1 VSAVAGSAIAV
12 RKLWLFAS
20 YGCSQ
25 GGELRVMPMTSSV
38 DQPSSAV
45 RSIEL
50 SIEGMT
56 CAACAARVERK
67 LNKLDG
73 VRASVNYAREKAS
86 VAASAEVGI
95 AELIAQVERAGY
107 RAAPIEPD
115 QPAQNELTDAPV
127 RYLLRRLVVAL
138 LFGVPLGDLS
148 MMVVFLPSSR
158 FTGWQWVLLAM
169 TLPVVT
175 WCAWPFHR
183 KAVVAARH
191 GSTSMDTLVSLG
203 ITAASC
209 WSVYTMFFNGFVDN
223 GAGQHLDSGW
233 GLIFRPAG
241 SIYLDVAVG
250 VTIFLLGGRLFEAR
264 AKRQTGGA
272 LSGLA
277 KIGAREVSVRR
288 DDGQEY
294 RIPVAQLRPG
304 DHFVVRPGETIATDG
319 EVVAGH
325 SGVDSSAMTGE
336 SAPIEVSEGD
346 PVIGGTIARS
356 GRLVVRATT
365 VGKDTQLAQLVRLV
379 EQAQHD
385 KARVQRLADHICGVF
400 VPVVL
405 ALAVLTFLG
414 WLVLSGS
421 AEHAFSS
428 ALAVLIIAC
437 PCALG
442 LATPTALMV
451 ASGRGAE
458 LGIFIKGHQALE
470 SAKAIDTVVWDKTA
484 TITTGRM
491 AVVDVALVEGT
502 PAAGIGL
509 DTVLRHASAVEGA
522 SEHVVAAAISGLAR
536 AGLGRIPPVADFT
549 SLSGLGARGLVEG
562 QEVLVGS
569 ARLLVARGI
578 PVPTALEEQRV
589 RWEQQG
595 CTTVVVAAGG
605 VVEGAFAL
613 TDTVRPSAAAAVTE
627 LLRLGLRTVLLTGDN
642 AATAAAV
649 AEQVGIDEVIAEVL
663 PQDKAAVIEA
673 LQAQGR
679 SVAMVGDGVNDAP
692 ALARAN
698 LGLAVVSG
706 TDVALGAADLILMRN
721 DLNVVPSAIKL
732 ARSTLRT
739 IHSNLAWAFCY
750 NIAALP
756 LAAFGLLNP
765 LIAGGAMT
773 LSSLFV
779 VSNSL
784 RLRRFAQGK
793 DPRAHR

>member
-1 VSAVAGSAIAV
+1 
-12 RKLWLFAS
+12 
-20 YGCSQ
+20 
-25 GGELRVMPMTSSV
+25 MPLSSSLDHSPPV
-38 DQPSSAV
+38 E

-50 SIEGMT
+50 SIGGMT

-73 VRASVNYAREKAS
+73 VRASVNYATEKAS
-86 VAASAEVGI
+86 VQATSGVAL

-107 RAAPIEPD
+107 RAAPIEPEA
-115 QPAQNELTDAPV
+115 PAPEEASDARV

-138 LFGVPLGDLS
+138 LLGVPLGDLS
-148 MMVVFLPSSR
+148 MTVVLLPSSR
-158 FTGWQWVLLAM
+158 FIGWQWVLLAL

-183 KAVVAARH
+183 NAAVNARH

-203 ITAASC
+203 ITAATC
-209 WSVYTMFFNGFVDN
+209 WSVYTMFFHA
-223 GAGQHLDSGW
+223 GAGSRIDSGW

-241 SIYLDVAVG
+241 SIYLDVSVG
-250 VTIFLLGGRLFEAR
+250 VTIFLLAGRLFEAR
-264 AKRQTGGA
+264 AKRRAGGA

-277 KIGAREVSVRR
+277 RIAARDVSVRR

-294 RIPVAQLRPG
+294 RIPITQLRAG
-304 DHFVVRPGETIATDG
+304 DHFVVRPGEIIATDG
-319 EVVAGH
+319 EVVEGH
-325 SGVDSSAMTGE
+325 SGVDNSAMTGE
-336 SAPIEVSEGD
+336 SAPVEVSKGS

-356 GRLVVRATT
+356 GRVVVCATK
-365 VGKDTQLAQLVRLV
+365 VGKETQLAQLMRLV
-379 EQAQHD
+379 EQAQND
-385 KARVQRLADHICGVF
+385 KAGVQRLADRICGVF

-405 ALAVLTFLG
+405 GLAVLTFLG
-414 WLVLSGS
+414 WLVIAGS
-421 AEHAFSS
+421 VEPAFSS

-470 SAKAIDTVVWDKTA
+470 SAKAIDTVVLDKTG

-491 AVVDVALVEGT
+491 AVVDVALCEGT
-502 PAAGIGL
+502 EL
-509 DTVLRHASAVEGA
+509 DTVLRHAGAVEDA
-522 SEHVVAAAISGLAR
+522 SEHAVAAALTALAR
-536 AGLGRIPPVADFT
+536 AGLGEVPAVTDFT
-549 SLSGLGARGLVEG
+549 SLSGLGARGVVG
-562 QEVLVGS
+562 GREVLVGS
-569 ARLLVARGI
+569 ARLLIAQGI
-578 PVPTALEEQRV
+578 PVPATLEEQRV
-589 RWEQQG
+589 QWERRG
-595 CTTVVVAAGG
+595 CTTVVVAADG
-605 VVEGAFAL
+605 VTEGAFAL
-613 TDTVRPSAAAAVTE
+613 TDTVRPSAAAAVAE
-627 LLRLGLRTVLLTGDN
+627 LHRLGLRTVLLTGDN
-642 AATAAAV
+642 EATARTVGA
-649 AEQVGIDEVIAEVL
+649 QVGIEDVIAEVL
-663 PQDKAAVIEA
+663 PHDKATVIET
-673 LQAQGR
+673 LQGQGR

-692 ALARAN
+692 ALARAD

-721 DLNVVPSAIKL
+721 ELTVAPQAIRL

-739 IHSNLAWAFCY
+739 IHSNLAWAFSY

-779 VSNSL
+779 VTNSL
-784 RLRRFAQGK
+784 RLRRFGRITKRQTM
-793 DPRAHR
+793 H

>member
-1 VSAVAGSAIAV
+1 MS
-12 RKLWLFAS
+12 L
-20 YGCSQ
+20 
-25 GGELRVMPMTSSV
+25 TSSV
-38 DQPSSAV
+38 DQP

-50 SIEGMT
+50 SIGGMT
-56 CAACAARVERK
+56 CAACAARVQRS

-73 VRASVNYAREKAS
+73 VHASVNYATEKAS
-86 VAASAEVGI
+86 VATDAAVGV

-115 QPAQNELTDAPV
+115 QPATEETANAPV
-127 RYLLRRLVVAL
+127 RYLVRRLVVAL
-138 LFGVPLGDLS
+138 LLGVPLGDLS
-148 MMVVFLPSSR
+148 MTVVFLPSWR

-183 KAVVAARH
+183 KAFLAARH

-203 ITAASC
+203 ITAATC
-209 WSVYTMFFNGFVDN
+209 WSVYTMFAHT
-223 GAGQHLDSGW
+223 GAGQRFDSGW

-241 SIYLDVAVG
+241 SLYLDVAVG

-264 AKRQTGGA
+264 AKRRAGGA

-277 KIGAREVSVRR
+277 KIGARDVSVRR
-288 DDGQEY
+288 EDGSEH
-294 RIPVAQLRPG
+294 RIPVAHLRVG

-319 EVVAGH
+319 EVVSGH
-325 SGVDSSAMTGE
+325 SGVDNSAMTGE
-336 SAPIEVSEGD
+336 SAPLEVAEGSA
-346 PVIGGTIARS
+346 VLGGTIARG

-365 VGKDTQLAQLVRLV
+365 VGHDTQLAQLVALV
-379 EQAQHD
+379 ERAQND
-385 KARVQRLADHICGVF
+385 KAALQRLADRICGVF
-400 VPVVL
+400 VPAVL
-405 ALAVLTFLG
+405 TLAVLTFLG
-414 WLVLSGS
+414 WLVLDGPV
-421 AEHAFSS
+421 EHAVSS

-442 LATPTALMV
+442 LATPTALLV

-470 SAKAIDTVVWDKTA
+470 SAKAIDTVVWDKTG

-491 AVVDVALVEGT
+491 AVIDVTLTEGT
-502 PAAGIGL
+502 EL
-509 DTVLRHASAVEGA
+509 DTLLRHAGAVEDA
-522 SEHVVAAAISGLAR
+522 SEHAVATAISALAR
-536 AGLGRIPPVADFT
+536 AGLGKIPPVTDFT
-549 SLSGLGARGLVEG
+549 SLSGLGARGVVDG

-569 ARLLVARGI
+569 ARLLAARGI
-578 PVPTALEEQRV
+578 PVPAELEAQRI
-589 RWEQQG
+589 RWEQRG
-595 CTTVVVAAGG
+595 ATTVLVVAGG

-613 TDTVRPSAAAAVTE
+613 TDTVRPSAAAAVSE
-627 LLRLGLRTVLLTGDN
+627 LLRLGLRMVLLTGDN
-642 AATAAAV
+642 EATARAV
-649 AEQVGIDEVIAEVL
+649 AAQVGIEEVIAEVL
-663 PQDKAAVIEA
+663 PADKAAVIES

-692 ALARAN
+692 ALARAD
-698 LGLAVVSG
+698 LGLALVTG
-706 TDVALGAADLILMRN
+706 TDVALGAADLILMRS
-721 DLNVVPSAIKL
+721 DLTVVPSAIAL
-732 ARSTLRT
+732 ARRTLRT
-739 IHSNLAWAFCY
+739 IHSNLGWAFSY

-756 LAAFGLLNP
+756 LAALGLLNP

-784 RLRRFAQGK
+784 RLRRFARHK
-793 DPRAHR
+793 TP

>member
-1 VSAVAGSAIAV
+1 
-12 RKLWLFAS
+12 
-20 YGCSQ
+20 
-25 GGELRVMPMTSSV
+25 MPLPSSV
-38 DQPSSAV
+38 DQPRAAV

-50 SIEGMT
+50 SIGGMT

-73 VRASVNYAREKAS
+73 VHASVNYATEKAS
-86 VAASAEVGI
+86 VAAPAEVVI
-95 AELIAQVERAGY
+95 AELITQVEHAGY
-107 RAAPIEPD
+107 RASVIEPEST
-115 QPAQNELTDAPV
+115 PKKRSNAPV

-138 LFGVPLGDLS
+138 LLGVPLGDLS
-148 MMVVFLPSSR
+148 MTMVLLPSSR
-158 FTGWQWVLLAM
+158 FPGWQWMLLAM

-183 KAVVAARH
+183 NAVINARH
-191 GSTSMDTLVSLG
+191 RSTSMDTLVSLG
-203 ITAASC
+203 ITAATC
-209 WSVYTMFFNGFVDN
+209 WSVYTMFFLDA
-223 GAGQHLDSGW
+223 AGRDLDGGW

-241 SIYLDVAVG
+241 SIYLDVSVG
-250 VTIFLLGGRLFEAR
+250 GTIFLLGGRLFEAR
-264 AKRQTGGA
+264 AKRRAGGA
-272 LSGLA
+272 LNGLA
-277 KIGAREVSVRR
+277 KIAAREVSVLRE
-288 DDGQEY
+288 DGQEY
-294 RIPVAQLRPG
+294 RIPVAQLRID
-304 DHFVVRPGETIATDG
+304 DHFVVRSGETIATDG
-319 EVVAGH
+319 EVVLGH

-336 SAPIEVSEGD
+336 SAPLEVSEGS

-356 GRLVVRATT
+356 GRLVVRATR

-385 KARVQRLADHICGVF
+385 KAGIQRLADRICGVF

-405 ALAVLTFLG
+405 GLAVLTFFG
-414 WLVLSGS
+414 WLITGKSVEP
-421 AEHAFSS
+421 AVSS

-470 SAKAIDTVVWDKTA
+470 SAKAIDTVVLDKTG

-491 AVVDVALVEGT
+491 AVVDAALCAGT
-502 PAAGIGL
+502 EL
-509 DTVLRHASAVEGA
+509 DTVLRHAGAVENA
-522 SEHVVAAAISGLAR
+522 SEHVVAAAISALAR
-536 AGLGRIPPVADFT
+536 AGLGGIPPVADFT
-549 SLSGLGARGLVEG
+549 SLSGLGARGLVDN

-569 ARLLVARGI
+569 ARLLTAHCI
-578 PVPTALEEQRV
+578 PVPAALEEQRV
-589 RWEQQG
+589 QWERQG
-595 CTTVVVAAGG
+595 CTTVLVAADG
-605 VVEGAFAL
+605 VAEGAFAL
-613 TDTVRPSAAAAVTE
+613 TDTVRPSAAAAIAE
-627 LLRLGLRTVLLTGDN
+627 LHRLGLRTVLLSGDN
-642 AATAAAV
+642 NATARAV
-649 AEQVGIDEVIAEVL
+649 GTQVGIDEVIAEVL
-663 PQDKAAVIEA
+663 PHDKAAVIKD

-692 ALARAN
+692 ALARAD

-721 DLNVVPSAIKL
+721 DLTVVPSAIKL
-732 ARSTLRT
+732 ARRSLHT
-739 IHSNLAWAFCY
+739 IHGNLAWAFGY

-779 VSNSL
+779 VTNSL
-784 RLRRFAQGK
+784 RLRRFGRVSDAAA
-793 DPRAHR
+793 PAHNDGDFTDQRSVPPSFTR

>member
-1 VSAVAGSAIAV
+1 
-12 RKLWLFAS
+12 
-20 YGCSQ
+20 
-25 GGELRVMPMTSSV
+25 MPLSSSL
-38 DQPSSAV
+38 DHSPSE

-50 SIEGMT
+50 SIGGMT

-73 VRASVNYAREKAS
+73 VRASVNYATEKAS
-86 VAASAEVGI
+86 VQASSGVVL

-107 RAAPIEPD
+107 RAAAIEAEVPAPQDPPD
-115 QPAQNELTDAPV
+115 ARV

-138 LFGVPLGDLS
+138 LLGVPLGDLS
-148 MMVVFLPSSR
+148 MTVVLLPSSR
-158 FTGWQWVLLAM
+158 FTGWQWVLLAL

-183 KAVVAARH
+183 NAAVNARH

-203 ITAASC
+203 ITAATC
-209 WSVYTMFFNGFVDN
+209 WSVYTMFFHDGV
-223 GAGQHLDSGW
+223 GSRIDSGW

-241 SIYLDVAVG
+241 SIYLDVSVG
-250 VTIFLLGGRLFEAR
+250 VTIFLLAGRLFEAR
-264 AKRQTGGA
+264 AKRRAGGA

-277 KIGAREVSVRR
+277 RIAARDVSVLG
-288 DDGQEY
+288 DGGQEY
-294 RIPVAQLRPG
+294 RIPVTQLGVG

-319 EVVAGH
+319 EVVEGH

-336 SAPIEVSEGD
+336 SAPVEVSEGS

-356 GRLVVRATT
+356 GRLVVRATK

-379 EQAQHD
+379 EQAQND
-385 KARVQRLADHICGVF
+385 KAGVQRLADRICGVF

-405 ALAVLTFLG
+405 GLAVLTLLG
-414 WLVLSGS
+414 WLLIGGS
-421 AEHAFSS
+421 VEPAFSS

-470 SAKAIDTVVWDKTA
+470 SAKAIDTVVLDKTG

-491 AVVDVALVEGT
+491 AVVDVTLCEG
-502 PAAGIGL
+502 IEL
-509 DTVLRHASAVEGA
+509 DTVLRHAGAVEDA
-522 SEHVVAAAISGLAR
+522 SEHAVAAAITALAR
-536 AGLGRIPPVADFT
+536 AGLGGVPAITDFT
-549 SLSGLGARGLVEG
+549 SLSGLGARGVVEG
-562 QEVLVGS
+562 REVLVGS
-569 ARLLVARGI
+569 ARLLIGRGI
-578 PVPTALEEQRV
+578 PVPAGLDEQRIQ
-589 RWEQQG
+589 WERRG
-595 CTTVVVAAGG
+595 CTTVVVAADG
-605 VVEGAFAL
+605 VTEGAFAL
-613 TDTVRPSAAAAVTE
+613 TDTVRPSAADAVAE
-627 LLRLGLRTVLLTGDN
+627 LHRLGLRTVLLTGDN
-642 AATAAAV
+642 KATARAV
-649 AEQVGIDEVIAEVL
+649 GDQVGITDVIAEVL
-663 PQDKAAVIEA
+663 PHDKAAVIET
-673 LQAQGR
+673 LQGQGR

-692 ALARAN
+692 ALARAD

-721 DLNVVPSAIKL
+721 ELTVAPQAIKL

-739 IHSNLAWAFCY
+739 IHSNLAWAFSY

-779 VSNSL
+779 VTNSL
-784 RLRRFAQGK
+784 RLRRFG
-793 DPRAHR
+793 RVTNR

>member
-1 VSAVAGSAIAV
+1 
-12 RKLWLFAS
+12 
-20 YGCSQ
+20 
-25 GGELRVMPMTSSV
+25 MPLTSSL

-50 SIEGMT
+50 SIGGMT
-56 CAACAARVERK
+56 CAACAARVERR

-73 VRASVNYAREKAS
+73 VHASVNYATEKAS

-107 RAAPIEPD
+107 HAAPIEPD
-115 QPAQNELTDAPV
+115 QPAQDGLTDAPV

-138 LFGVPLGDLS
+138 LLGVPLGDLS
-148 MMVVFLPSSR
+148 MTVVFLPSSR

-183 KAVVAARH
+183 KAVIAARH

-209 WSVYTMFFNGFVDN
+209 WSVYTMFFTNGFGAN
-223 GAGQHLDSGW
+223 GAGQRADSGW
-233 GLIFRPAG
+233 GLIFQPAG

-264 AKRQTGGA
+264 AKRRAGGA

-277 KIGAREVSVRR
+277 TIGARDVAVLR
-288 DDGQEY
+288 DGQEH
-294 RIPVAQLRPG
+294 RIPVAQLRLG

-319 EVVAGH
+319 EVVLGH

-336 SAPIEVSEGD
+336 SAPIEVSEGN

-365 VGKDTQLAQLVRLV
+365 VGQDTQLAQLVRLV

-385 KARVQRLADHICGVF
+385 KASVQRLADRICGVF

-414 WLVLSGS
+414 WLAIGGS
-421 AEHAFSS
+421 IEHAFSS

-470 SAKAIDTVVWDKTA
+470 SAKAIDTVVWDKTG

-491 AVVDVALVEGT
+491 PVVDVALVEETPVEGT
-502 PAAGIGL
+502 PVEGTQL
-509 DTVLRHASAVEGA
+509 DTLLRHAGAVEDA
-522 SEHVVAAAISGLAR
+522 SEHAVAAAISALAR
-536 AGLGRIPPVADFT
+536 AGLGEIPPVADFT
-549 SLSGLGARGLVEG
+549 SLSGLGARGLVDG

-569 ARLLVARGI
+569 ARLLAARNI

-589 RWEQQG
+589 RWEQRG

-642 AATAAAV
+642 AATARAV
-649 AEQVGIDEVIAEVL
+649 ATQVGIEEVIAEVL
-663 PQDKAAVIEA
+663 PHDKAAVIEA

-698 LGLAVVSG
+698 LGLAVIGG
-706 TDVALGAADLILMRN
+706 TDVALGAADLILMRH
-721 DLNVVPSAIKL
+721 DLTVVPSAIKL

-739 IHSNLAWAFCY
+739 IHSNLAWAFSY
-750 NIAALP
+750 NVAALP
-756 LAAFGLLNP
+756 LAALGLLNP

-784 RLRRFAQGK
+784 RLRRFGRVTERQTT
-793 DPRAHR
+793 R

>member
-1 VSAVAGSAIAV
+1 
-12 RKLWLFAS
+12 
-20 YGCSQ
+20 
-25 GGELRVMPMTSSV
+25 MPLTSSI

-50 SIEGMT
+50 SIGGMT

-73 VRASVNYAREKAS
+73 VHASVNYATEKAS
-86 VAASAEVGI
+86 VAASAEIGI
-95 AELIAQVERAGY
+95 AELVAQVERAGY
-107 RAAPIEPD
+107 RAAPIEPE
-115 QPAQNELTDAPV
+115 QPAQGELTDAPV

-138 LFGVPLGDLS
+138 LLGVPLGDLS
-148 MMVVFLPSSR
+148 MTVVFLPSSR

-209 WSVYTMFFNGFVDN
+209 WSVYTMFFNGFVNN
-223 GAGQHLDSGW
+223 GAGQRVDSGW

-264 AKRQTGGA
+264 AKRRAGGA

-277 KIGAREVSVRR
+277 KIGTRDVSVRR

-294 RIPVAQLRPG
+294 RIPVAQLHLG

-319 EVVAGH
+319 EVVLGH
-325 SGVDSSAMTGE
+325 SGVDTSAMTGE
-336 SAPIEVSEGD
+336 SAPIEVSEGN

-356 GRLVVRATT
+356 GRLVVRATK

-379 EQAQHD
+379 EQAQND
-385 KARVQRLADHICGVF
+385 KASVQRLADRICGVF

-414 WLVLSGS
+414 WLVIGGS
-421 AEHAFSS
+421 VEHAFSS

-470 SAKAIDTVVWDKTA
+470 SAKAIDTVVWDKTG
-484 TITTGRM
+484 TITTGQM
-491 AVVDVALVEGT
+491 TVVDVALVDGELVAVDGT
-502 PAAGIGL
+502 LGAGAEL
-509 DTVLRHASAVEGA
+509 DTLLRHAGAVEDA
-522 SEHVVAAAISGLAR
+522 SEHAVATAISALAR
-536 AGLGRIPPVADFT
+536 AGLGGIPPVADFT
-549 SLSGLGARGLVEG
+549 SLSGLGARGMVNG

-569 ARLLVARGI
+569 ARLLAARGI
-578 PVPTALEEQRV
+578 PMPTALEERRA

-605 VVEGAFAL
+605 VAEGAFAL
-613 TDTVRPSAAAAVTE
+613 TDMVRPSAAAAVTE

-642 AATAAAV
+642 EATARAV
-649 AEQVGIDEVIAEVL
+649 AAQVGIDEVIAEVL
-663 PQDKAAVIEA
+663 PHDKAAVIEA

-739 IHSNLAWAFCY
+739 IHSNLAWAFSY

-756 LAAFGLLNP
+756 LAALGLLNP

-779 VSNSL
+779 VTNSL
-784 RLRRFAQGK
+784 RLRKFARGKTRRFTA
-793 DPRAHR
+793 D

>member
-1 VSAVAGSAIAV
+1 
-12 RKLWLFAS
+12 
-20 YGCSQ
+20 
-25 GGELRVMPMTSSV
+25 MPLSSSLDHSPPV
-38 DQPSSAV
+38 E

-50 SIEGMT
+50 SIGGMT

-73 VRASVNYAREKAS
+73 VRASVNYATEKAS
-86 VAASAEVGI
+86 VQATSGVAL

-107 RAAPIEPD
+107 RAAPIEPEA
-115 QPAQNELTDAPV
+115 PAPEEASDARV

-138 LFGVPLGDLS
+138 LLGVPLGDLS
-148 MMVVFLPSSR
+148 MTVVLLPSSR
-158 FTGWQWVLLAM
+158 FIGWQWVLLAL

-183 KAVVAARH
+183 NAAVNARH

-203 ITAASC
+203 ITAATC
-209 WSVYTMFFNGFVDN
+209 WSVYTMFFHA
-223 GAGQHLDSGW
+223 GAGSRIDSGW

-241 SIYLDVAVG
+241 SIYLDVSVG
-250 VTIFLLGGRLFEAR
+250 VTIFLLAGRLFEAR
-264 AKRQTGGA
+264 AKRRAGGA

-277 KIGAREVSVRR
+277 RIAARDVSVRR

-294 RIPVAQLRPG
+294 RIPITQLRAG
-304 DHFVVRPGETIATDG
+304 DHFVVRPGEIIATDG
-319 EVVAGH
+319 EVVEGH
-325 SGVDSSAMTGE
+325 SGVDNSAMTGE
-336 SAPIEVSEGD
+336 SAPVEVSKGS

-356 GRLVVRATT
+356 GRVVVCATK
-365 VGKDTQLAQLVRLV
+365 VGKETQLAQLMRLV
-379 EQAQHD
+379 EQAQND
-385 KARVQRLADHICGVF
+385 KAGVQRLADRICGVF

-405 ALAVLTFLG
+405 GLAVLTFLG
-414 WLVLSGS
+414 WLVIAGS
-421 AEHAFSS
+421 VEPAFSS

-470 SAKAIDTVVWDKTA
+470 SAKAIDTVVLDKTG

-491 AVVDVALVEGT
+491 AVVDVALCEGT
-502 PAAGIGL
+502 EL
-509 DTVLRHASAVEGA
+509 DTVLRHAGAVENA
-522 SEHVVAAAISGLAR
+522 SEHAVAAALTALAR
-536 AGLGRIPPVADFT
+536 AGLGEVPAVTDFT
-549 SLSGLGARGLVEG
+549 SLSGLGARGVVG
-562 QEVLVGS
+562 GREVLVGS
-569 ARLLVARGI
+569 ARLLIAQGI
-578 PVPTALEEQRV
+578 PVPATLEEQRV
-589 RWEQQG
+589 QWERRG
-595 CTTVVVAAGG
+595 CTTVVVAADG
-605 VVEGAFAL
+605 VTEGAFAL
-613 TDTVRPSAAAAVTE
+613 TDTVRPSAAAAVAE
-627 LLRLGLRTVLLTGDN
+627 LHRLGLRTVLLTGDN
-642 AATAAAV
+642 EATARTVGA
-649 AEQVGIDEVIAEVL
+649 QVGIEDVIAEVL
-663 PQDKAAVIEA
+663 PHDKATVIET
-673 LQAQGR
+673 LQGQGR

-692 ALARAN
+692 ALARAD

-721 DLNVVPSAIKL
+721 ELTVAPQAIKL

-739 IHSNLAWAFCY
+739 IHSNLAWAFSY

-779 VSNSL
+779 VTNSL
-784 RLRRFAQGK
+784 RLRRFGRITKRQTM
-793 DPRAHR
+793 H

>member
-1 VSAVAGSAIAV
+1 MA
-12 RKLWLFAS
+12 
-20 YGCSQ
+20 
-25 GGELRVMPMTSSV
+25 
-38 DQPSSAV
+38 SSAV
-45 RSIEL
+45 RSVEL
-50 SIEGMT
+50 SIGGMT

-73 VRASVNYAREKAS
+73 VHASVNYATEKAS
-86 VAASAEVGI
+86 VAACAEVEI

-115 QPAQNELTDAPV
+115 QPERDDLADAPV
-127 RYLLRRLVVAL
+127 QDLLRRLVVAL
-138 LFGVPLGDLS
+138 LLGVPLGDLS
-148 MMVVFLPSSR
+148 MTMVFLPSLR

-169 TLPVVT
+169 TVPVVT

-203 ITAASC
+203 ITASSC
-209 WSVYTMFFNGFVDN
+209 WSVYTMFFNVLQQDVNN
-223 GAGQHLDSGW
+223 GAGQQADGGW

-264 AKRQTGGA
+264 AKRRAGGA

-277 KIGAREVSVRR
+277 RIGAREVSVRCE
-288 DDGQEY
+288 DGQEC
-294 RIPVAQLRPG
+294 RIPVAQLRLG

-319 EVVAGH
+319 EVVLGH

-346 PVIGGTIARS
+346 RVIGGTISRS

-365 VGKDTQLAQLVRLV
+365 VGQDTQWAQLVRLV
-379 EQAQHD
+379 EQAQND
-385 KARVQRLADHICGVF
+385 KASVQRLADRICGVF
-400 VPVVL
+400 VPIVL

-414 WLVLSGS
+414 WLALAGS
-421 AEHAFSS
+421 VENAFSS

-442 LATPTALMV
+442 LATPTALLV

-470 SAKAIDTVVWDKTA
+470 SAKAIDTVVWDKTG

-491 AVVDVALVEGT
+491 SVVDVALVDRAE
-502 PAAGIGL
+502 L
-509 DTVLRHASAVEGA
+509 DTLLRHAGAVEDA
-522 SEHVVAAAISGLAR
+522 SEHVIAVAISALAR
-536 AGLGRIPPVADFT
+536 AGLGGIPSVAEFT
-549 SLSGLGARGLVEG
+549 SLSGLGARGVVDG

-569 ARLLVARGI
+569 VRLLAARGI
-578 PVPTALEEQRV
+578 PVPAALEEQRV
-589 RWEQQG
+589 RWEQRG
-595 CTTVVVAAGG
+595 CTTVVVAVSG

-627 LLRLGLRTVLLTGDN
+627 LLQLGLRTVLLTGDN
-642 AATAAAV
+642 TATAAAV
-649 AEQVGIDEVIAEVL
+649 AAQVGIDEVIADVL
-663 PQDKAAVIEA
+663 PHDKAAVIEA

-721 DLNVVPSAIKL
+721 DLTVVPSAIKL

-739 IHSNLAWAFCY
+739 IHSNLAWAFSY

-756 LAAFGLLNP
+756 LAALGLLNP
-765 LIAGGAMT
+765 LIAGATMT

-784 RLRRFAQGK
+784 RLRRFERTRLPGF
-793 DPRAHR
+793 DGR

>member
-1 VSAVAGSAIAV
+1 
-12 RKLWLFAS
+12 
-20 YGCSQ
+20 
-25 GGELRVMPMTSSV
+25 MPLSSSL
-38 DQPSSAV
+38 DHSPSE

-50 SIEGMT
+50 SIGGMT

-73 VRASVNYAREKAS
+73 VRASVNYATEKAS
-86 VAASAEVGI
+86 VQASSGVVL

-107 RAAPIEPD
+107 RAAAIEAEVPAPQDPPD
-115 QPAQNELTDAPV
+115 ARV

-138 LFGVPLGDLS
+138 LLGVPLGDLS
-148 MMVVFLPSSR
+148 MTVVLLPSSR
-158 FTGWQWVLLAM
+158 FTGWQWVLLAL

-183 KAVVAARH
+183 NAAVNARH

-203 ITAASC
+203 ITAATC
-209 WSVYTMFFNGFVDN
+209 WSVYTMFFHDGV
-223 GAGQHLDSGW
+223 GSRIDSGW

-241 SIYLDVAVG
+241 SIYLDVSVG
-250 VTIFLLGGRLFEAR
+250 VTIFLLAGRLFEAR
-264 AKRQTGGA
+264 AKRRAGGA

-277 KIGAREVSVRR
+277 RIAARDVSVLG
-288 DDGQEY
+288 DGGQEY
-294 RIPVAQLRPG
+294 RIPVTQLGVG

-319 EVVAGH
+319 EVVEGH

-336 SAPIEVSEGD
+336 SAPVEVSEGS

-356 GRLVVRATT
+356 GRLVVRATK

-379 EQAQHD
+379 EQAQND
-385 KARVQRLADHICGVF
+385 KAGVQRLADRICGVF

-405 ALAVLTFLG
+405 GLAVLTLLG
-414 WLVLSGS
+414 WLLIGGS
-421 AEHAFSS
+421 VEPAFSS

-470 SAKAIDTVVWDKTA
+470 SAKAIDTVVLDKTG

-491 AVVDVALVEGT
+491 AVVDVALCEG
-502 PAAGIGL
+502 IEL
-509 DTVLRHASAVEGA
+509 DTVLRHAGAVEDA
-522 SEHVVAAAISGLAR
+522 SEHAVAAAITALAR
-536 AGLGRIPPVADFT
+536 AGLGEVPAITDFT
-549 SLSGLGARGLVEG
+549 SLSGLGARGVVEG
-562 QEVLVGS
+562 REVLVGS
-569 ARLLVARGI
+569 ARLLIGRGI
-578 PVPTALEEQRV
+578 PVPAGLDEQRIQ
-589 RWEQQG
+589 WERRG
-595 CTTVVVAAGG
+595 CTTVVVAADG
-605 VVEGAFAL
+605 VTEGAFAL
-613 TDTVRPSAAAAVTE
+613 TDTVRPSAADAVAE
-627 LLRLGLRTVLLTGDN
+627 LHRLGLRTVLLTGDN
-642 AATAAAV
+642 KATARAV
-649 AEQVGIDEVIAEVL
+649 GDQVGITDVIAEVL
-663 PQDKAAVIEA
+663 PHDKAAVIET
-673 LQAQGR
+673 LQGQGR

-692 ALARAN
+692 ALARAD

-721 DLNVVPSAIKL
+721 ELTVAPQAIKL

-739 IHSNLAWAFCY
+739 IHSNLAWAFSY

-779 VSNSL
+779 VTNSL
-784 RLRRFAQGK
+784 RLRRFG
-793 DPRAHR
+793 RVTNR

>member
-1 VSAVAGSAIAV
+1 MP
-12 RKLWLFAS
+12 LTAS
-20 YGCSQ
+20 I
-25 GGELRVMPMTSSV
+25 
-38 DQPSSAV
+38 DQPSPAV

-50 SIEGMT
+50 SIGGMT

-73 VRASVNYAREKAS
+73 VHASVNYATEKAS
-86 VAASAEVGI
+86 VTVSAEVEI
-95 AELIAQVERAGY
+95 AELVAQVKRAGY
-107 RAAPIEPD
+107 RVAPIEPD
-115 QPAQNELTDAPV
+115 QPVQDEMTDAPV
-127 RYLLRRLVVAL
+127 RYLLHRLVVAL
-138 LFGVPLGDLS
+138 LLGVPLGDLS
-148 MMVVFLPSSR
+148 MTVVLLPSSR
-158 FTGWQWVLLAM
+158 FPGWQWVLLAM

-183 KAVVAARH
+183 KAVIAARH

-209 WSVYTMFFNGFVDN
+209 WSIYTMFVHHGFVYNGFVDN
-223 GAGQHLDSGW
+223 DVGQRVDSGW

-264 AKRQTGGA
+264 AKRRAGGA

-277 KIGAREVSVRR
+277 KIGARDVAVRR

-294 RIPVAQLRPG
+294 RIPVAQLGLG

-319 EVVAGH
+319 EVVLGH

-336 SAPIEVSEGD
+336 SAPVEVSVGD

-356 GRLVVRATT
+356 GRLIVRATK
-365 VGKDTQLAQLVRLV
+365 VGKDTQLAQLMRLV

-385 KARVQRLADHICGVF
+385 KASVQRLADRICGVF

-414 WLVLSGS
+414 WLLTRGS
-421 AEHAFSS
+421 VEPAFSS

-451 ASGRGAE
+451 AAGRGAE
-458 LGIFIKGHQALE
+458 LGIFLKGHQALE
-470 SAKAIDTVVWDKTA
+470 SAKAIDTVVLDKTG

-502 PAAGIGL
+502 PAAGTEL
-509 DTVLRHASAVEGA
+509 DTLLRHAGAVEDA
-522 SEHVVAAAISGLAR
+522 SEHAVATAISALAR
-536 AGLGRIPPVADFT
+536 AGLGEIPPVADFT
-549 SLSGLGARGLVEG
+549 SLSGLGARGVVDG

-569 ARLLVARGI
+569 ARLLATRGI
-578 PVPTALEEQRV
+578 PMPAALNEQRV
-589 RWEQQG
+589 HWEQQG

-605 VVEGAFAL
+605 VAEGAFAL
-613 TDTVRPSAAAAVTE
+613 TDTVRPTAAAAVAE
-627 LLRLGLRTVLLTGDN
+627 LLQLGLRTVLLTGDN
-642 AATAAAV
+642 ETTARAV
-649 AEQVGIDEVIAEVL
+649 AAQVGIDEVIAEVL

-679 SVAMVGDGVNDAP
+679 SAAMVGDGVNDAP

-721 DLNVVPSAIKL
+721 DLTVVPSAIKL

-739 IHSNLAWAFCY
+739 IHGNLLWAFSY

-784 RLRRFAQGK
+784 RLRRFGRCTGRQTAC
-793 DPRAHR
+793 

>member
-1 VSAVAGSAIAV
+1 M
-12 RKLWLFAS
+12 
-20 YGCSQ
+20 Q
-25 GGELRVMPMTSSV
+25 
-38 DQPSSAV
+38 
-45 RSIEL
+45 SIEL
-50 SIEGMT
+50 SIGGMT

-73 VRASVNYAREKAS
+73 VHASVNYATEKAS
-86 VAASAEVGI
+86 VAASAAITVT
-95 AELIAQVERAGY
+95 ELITQVERAGY
-107 RAAPIEPD
+107 RAAPSEPD
-115 QPAQNELTDAPV
+115 QDPTDAPV
-127 RYLLRRLVVAL
+127 RLLMRRLVVAL

-148 MMVVFLPSSR
+148 MTMVLLPSSR

-183 KAVVAARH
+183 KAARAARH
-191 GSTSMDTLVSLG
+191 GATSMDTLVSLG
-203 ITAASC
+203 ITAATA
-209 WSVYTMFFNGFVDN
+209 WSVYTMFVKNSQFSN
-223 GAGQHLDSGW
+223 GW
-233 GLIFRPAG
+233 GLVFRPAG

-264 AKRQTGGA
+264 ARRQAAGA
-272 LSGLA
+272 LTGLA
-277 KIGAREVSVRR
+277 KIGAREVSVRC
-288 DDGQEY
+288 DDGQES
-294 RIPVAQLRPG
+294 RIPVTQLRVG

-319 EVVAGH
+319 EVVDGH
-325 SGVDSSAMTGE
+325 SGVDRSAMTGE
-336 SAPIEVSEGD
+336 SAPVEVSAGD

-365 VGKDTQLAQLVRLV
+365 VGSQTQLAQLVRLV
-379 EQAQHD
+379 EQAQND
-385 KARVQRLADHICGVF
+385 KAGVQRLADRICGVF
-400 VPVVL
+400 VPAVL
-405 ALAVLTFLG
+405 GFAVLTFLG

-421 AEHAFSS
+421 VEHAFSS
-428 ALAVLIIAC
+428 ALAMLIIAC

-470 SAKAIDTVVWDKTA
+470 SAKAIDTVVLDKTG

-491 AVVDVALVEGT
+491 TVVDVTLD
-502 PAAGIGL
+502 AGIEL
-509 DTVLRHASAVEGA
+509 DTLLRHAGAVEDA
-522 SEHVVAAAISGLAR
+522 SEHVVATAISALAR
-536 AGLGRIPPVADFT
+536 AGLGGIPPVADFT
-549 SLSGLGARGLVEG
+549 SLSGLGARGVVDG

-569 ARLLVARGI
+569 ARLLTQRGI
-578 PVPTALEEQRV
+578 PVPAALEHQRTE
-589 RWEQQG
+589 WERQG
-595 CTTVVVAAGG
+595 CTTVLAAAGG

-613 TDTVRPSAAAAVTE
+613 TDTVRPTAPAAVAE
-627 LLRLGLRTVLLTGDN
+627 LRRLGLRTVLLTGDN

-649 AEQVGIDEVIAEVL
+649 AAQVGIDEVIAEVL
-663 PQDKAAVIEA
+663 PHDKAAVITA
-673 LQAQGR
+673 MQAQGC

-692 ALARAN
+692 ALARAD

-721 DLNVVPSAIKL
+721 DLTVVPSAIKL
-732 ARSTLRT
+732 ARATLRT
-739 IHSNLAWAFCY
+739 IHGNLTWAFSY

-756 LAAFGLLNP
+756 LAALGLLNP
-765 LIAGGAMT
+765 LIAGAAMT

-784 RLRRFAQGK
+784 RLRRFGRVEARSFTRRGTS
-793 DPRAHR
+793 

>member
-1 VSAVAGSAIAV
+1 
-12 RKLWLFAS
+12 
-20 YGCSQ
+20 
-25 GGELRVMPMTSSV
+25 MPLTSSI
-38 DQPSSAV
+38 DQPLSAV
-45 RSIEL
+45 RSLEL
-50 SIEGMT
+50 SIGGMT

-73 VRASVNYAREKAS
+73 VHASVNYATEKAS

-95 AELIAQVERAGY
+95 AELVAQVERAGY
-107 RAAPIEPD
+107 RAAPIEPE
-115 QPAQNELTDAPV
+115 QPTQGELTDAPV

-138 LFGVPLGDLS
+138 LLGVPLGDLS

-223 GAGQHLDSGW
+223 GAGQRVDSGW

-264 AKRQTGGA
+264 AKRRAGGA

-277 KIGAREVSVRR
+277 KIGARDVSVRR

-294 RIPVAQLRPG
+294 RIPVAQLHLG

-319 EVVAGH
+319 EVVLGH

-336 SAPIEVSEGD
+336 SAPIEVSEGN
-346 PVIGGTIARS
+346 PVIGGTIVRS
-356 GRLVVRATT
+356 GRLVVRATK

-379 EQAQHD
+379 EQAQND
-385 KARVQRLADHICGVF
+385 KASVQRLADRICGVF

-414 WLVLSGS
+414 WLVLGGS
-421 AEHAFSS
+421 VEHAFSS

-470 SAKAIDTVVWDKTA
+470 SAKAIDTVVWDKTG

-491 AVVDVALVEGT
+491 AVVDVALVDGELVDGELVDGAPVDGT
-502 PAAGIGL
+502 LGAGTEL
-509 DTVLRHASAVEGA
+509 DTLLRHAGAVEDA
-522 SEHVVAAAISGLAR
+522 SEHAVATAISALAR
-536 AGLGRIPPVADFT
+536 AGLGGIPPVADFT
-549 SLSGLGARGLVEG
+549 SLSGLGARGMVNG

-569 ARLLVARGI
+569 VRLLAARGI
-578 PVPTALEEQRV
+578 PVPTALEERRA

-613 TDTVRPSAAAAVTE
+613 ADTVRPSAAAAVTE

-642 AATAAAV
+642 EATARAV
-649 AEQVGIDEVIAEVL
+649 AAQVSIDEVIAEVL
-663 PQDKAAVIEA
+663 PHDKAAVIEA

-739 IHSNLAWAFCY
+739 IHSNLAWAFSY

-756 LAAFGLLNP
+756 LAALGLLNP

-779 VSNSL
+779 VTNSL
-784 RLRRFAQGK
+784 RLRKFARNK
-793 DPRAHR
+793 TRRLTAD

>member
-1 VSAVAGSAIAV
+1 MSAVAGSAVA
-12 RKLWLFAS
+12 
-20 YGCSQ
+20 G
-25 GGELRVMPMTSSV
+25 
-38 DQPSSAV
+38 SAV

-50 SIEGMT
+50 SIGGMT

-73 VRASVNYAREKAS
+73 VHASVNYAREKAS
-86 VAASAEVGI
+86 VAVSAEVGI

-107 RAAPIEPD
+107 RAAPIDPD
-115 QPAQNELTDAPV
+115 QPAQDELTDAPV

-138 LFGVPLGDLS
+138 LLGVPLGDLS

-175 WCAWPFHR
+175 WCAGPFHR

-209 WSVYTMFFNGFVDN
+209 WSVYTMFMEVDN
-223 GAGQHLDSGW
+223 GAGQRLDGGW
-233 GLIFRPAG
+233 GLIFQPAG

-264 AKRQTGGA
+264 AKRRAGGA

-319 EVVAGH
+319 EVVLGH

-379 EQAQHD
+379 ELAQHD
-385 KARVQRLADHICGVF
+385 KASVQRFADRICGVF

-405 ALAVLTFLG
+405 ALAVLTFLS
-414 WLVLSGS
+414 WLVLRGS

-470 SAKAIDTVVWDKTA
+470 SAKAIDTVVWDKTG

-491 AVVDVALVEGT
+491 AVVDVALAEGT
-502 PAAGIGL
+502 PAAGSGL
-509 DTVLRHASAVEGA
+509 DTVLRHAGAVEGA

-536 AGLGRIPPVADFT
+536 AGLARIPPVADFT
-549 SLSGLGARGLVEG
+549 SLSGLGARGVVDG

-569 ARLLVARGI
+569 ARLLAARGI
-578 PVPTALEEQRV
+578 PVPSALEEQRA

-627 LLRLGLRTVLLTGDN
+627 LLGLGLRTVLLTGDN
-642 AATAAAV
+642 KATAAAV
-649 AEQVGIDEVIAEVL
+649 AAQVGIEEVIAEVL
-663 PQDKAAVIEA
+663 PHDKAAVIEA

-692 ALARAN
+692 SLARAN
-698 LGLAVVSG
+698 LGLAIVSG
-706 TDVALGAADLILMRN
+706 TDVALSAADLILMCN
-721 DLNVVPSAIKL
+721 DLTVVPSAIKL

-739 IHSNLAWAFCY
+739 IHSNLAWAFSY

-779 VSNSL
+779 VTNSL
-784 RLRRFAQGK
+784 RLRRFARDKTRGPTADADQQLHPAVTVGG
-793 DPRAHR
+793 AAVSSEGVITA

>member
-1 VSAVAGSAIAV
+1 
-12 RKLWLFAS
+12 
-20 YGCSQ
+20 
-25 GGELRVMPMTSSV
+25 MPLSSSL
-38 DQPSSAV
+38 DHSPSE

-50 SIEGMT
+50 SIGGMT

-73 VRASVNYAREKAS
+73 VRASVNYATEKAS
-86 VAASAEVGI
+86 VQASSGVVL

-107 RAAPIEPD
+107 RAAAIEAEVPAPQDPPD
-115 QPAQNELTDAPV
+115 ARV

-138 LFGVPLGDLS
+138 LLGVPLGDLS
-148 MMVVFLPSSR
+148 MTVVLLPSSR
-158 FTGWQWVLLAM
+158 FTGWQWVLLAL

-183 KAVVAARH
+183 NAAVNARH

-203 ITAASC
+203 ITAATC
-209 WSVYTMFFNGFVDN
+209 WSVYTMFFHDGV
-223 GAGQHLDSGW
+223 GSRIDSGW

-241 SIYLDVAVG
+241 SIYLDVSVG
-250 VTIFLLGGRLFEAR
+250 VTIFLLAGRLFEAR
-264 AKRQTGGA
+264 AKRRAGGA

-277 KIGAREVSVRR
+277 RIAARDVSVLG
-288 DDGQEY
+288 DGGQEY
-294 RIPVAQLRPG
+294 RIPVTQLGVG

-319 EVVAGH
+319 EVVEGH

-336 SAPIEVSEGD
+336 SAPVEVSEGS

-356 GRLVVRATT
+356 GRLVVRATK

-379 EQAQHD
+379 EQAQND
-385 KARVQRLADHICGVF
+385 KAGVQRLADRICGVF

-405 ALAVLTFLG
+405 GLAVLTLLG
-414 WLVLSGS
+414 WLLIGGS
-421 AEHAFSS
+421 VEPAFSS

-470 SAKAIDTVVWDKTA
+470 SAKAIDTVVLDKTG

-491 AVVDVALVEGT
+491 AVVDVALCEG
-502 PAAGIGL
+502 IEL
-509 DTVLRHASAVEGA
+509 DTVLRHAGAVEDA
-522 SEHVVAAAISGLAR
+522 SEHAVAAAITALAR
-536 AGLGRIPPVADFT
+536 AGLGGVPAITDFT
-549 SLSGLGARGLVEG
+549 SLSGLGARGVVEG
-562 QEVLVGS
+562 REVLVGS
-569 ARLLVARGI
+569 ARLLIGRGI
-578 PVPTALEEQRV
+578 PVPAGLDEQRIQ
-589 RWEQQG
+589 WERRG
-595 CTTVVVAAGG
+595 CTTVVVAADG
-605 VVEGAFAL
+605 VTEGAFAL
-613 TDTVRPSAAAAVTE
+613 TDTVRPSAADAVAE
-627 LLRLGLRTVLLTGDN
+627 LHRLGLRTVLLTGDN
-642 AATAAAV
+642 KATARAV
-649 AEQVGIDEVIAEVL
+649 GDQVGITDVIAEVL
-663 PQDKAAVIEA
+663 PHDKAAVIET
-673 LQAQGR
+673 LQGQGR

-692 ALARAN
+692 ALARAD

-721 DLNVVPSAIKL
+721 ELTVAPQAIKL

-739 IHSNLAWAFCY
+739 IHSNLAWAFSY

-779 VSNSL
+779 VTNSL
-784 RLRRFAQGK
+784 RLRRFG
-793 DPRAHR
+793 RVTNR

>member
-1 VSAVAGSAIAV
+1 
-12 RKLWLFAS
+12 
-20 YGCSQ
+20 
-25 GGELRVMPMTSSV
+25 MPLSSSLDHSPPV
-38 DQPSSAV
+38 E

-50 SIEGMT
+50 SIGGMT

-73 VRASVNYAREKAS
+73 VRASVNYATEKAS
-86 VAASAEVGI
+86 VQATSGVAL
-95 AELIAQVERAGY
+95 AELIAHVERAGY
-107 RAAPIEPD
+107 RAAPIEPEA
-115 QPAQNELTDAPV
+115 PAPEEASDARV

-138 LFGVPLGDLS
+138 LLGVPLGDLS
-148 MMVVFLPSSR
+148 MTVVLLPSSR
-158 FTGWQWVLLAM
+158 FIGWQWVLLAL

-183 KAVVAARH
+183 NAAVNARH

-203 ITAASC
+203 ITAATC
-209 WSVYTMFFNGFVDN
+209 WSVYTMFFHD
-223 GAGQHLDSGW
+223 GAGSRIDSGW

-241 SIYLDVAVG
+241 SIYLDVSVG
-250 VTIFLLGGRLFEAR
+250 VTIFLLAGRLFEAR
-264 AKRQTGGA
+264 AKRRAGGA

-277 KIGAREVSVRR
+277 SIAAREVSVRR
-288 DDGQEY
+288 DDGQEC
-294 RIPVAQLRPG
+294 RIPITQLRAG

-319 EVVAGH
+319 EVVEGH

-336 SAPIEVSEGD
+336 SAPVEVSKGS

-356 GRLVVRATT
+356 GRLVVCATK
-365 VGKDTQLAQLVRLV
+365 VGKETQLAQLMRLV
-379 EQAQHD
+379 EQAQND
-385 KARVQRLADHICGVF
+385 KAGVQRLADRICGVF

-405 ALAVLTFLG
+405 GLAVLTFLG
-414 WLVLSGS
+414 WLVIAGS
-421 AEHAFSS
+421 VEPAFSS

-470 SAKAIDTVVWDKTA
+470 SAKAIDTVVLDKTG

-491 AVVDVALVEGT
+491 AVVDVALCEGT
-502 PAAGIGL
+502 EL
-509 DTVLRHASAVEGA
+509 NTVLRHAGAVEDA
-522 SEHVVAAAISGLAR
+522 SEHAVAAALTALAR
-536 AGLGRIPPVADFT
+536 AGLGGVPAVTDFT
-549 SLSGLGARGLVEG
+549 SLSGLGARGVVEG
-562 QEVLVGS
+562 REVLVGS
-569 ARLLVARGI
+569 ARLLIAQGI
-578 PVPTALEEQRV
+578 PVPTTLEEQRAQ
-589 RWEQQG
+589 WERRG
-595 CTTVVVAAGG
+595 CTTVVVAADG
-605 VVEGAFAL
+605 VTEGAFAL
-613 TDTVRPSAAAAVTE
+613 TDTVRPSAAAAVAE
-627 LLRLGLRTVLLTGDN
+627 LHRLGLRTVLLTGDN
-642 AATAAAV
+642 EATARTVGA
-649 AEQVGIDEVIAEVL
+649 QVGIEDVIAEVL
-663 PQDKAAVIEA
+663 PHDKAAVIET
-673 LQAQGR
+673 LQGQGR

-692 ALARAN
+692 ALARAD

-721 DLNVVPSAIKL
+721 ELTVAPQAIKL

-739 IHSNLAWAFCY
+739 IHSNLAWAFSY

-779 VSNSL
+779 VTNSL
-784 RLRRFAQGK
+784 RLRRFGRSTKRQTT
-793 DPRAHR
+793 H

>member
-1 VSAVAGSAIAV
+1 
-12 RKLWLFAS
+12 
-20 YGCSQ
+20 
-25 GGELRVMPMTSSV
+25 MPLISSTH
-38 DQPSSAV
+38 QRSSPV
-45 RSIEL
+45 RSVEL
-50 SIEGMT
+50 SIGGMT
-56 CAACAARVERK
+56 CAACAARVERR

-73 VRASVNYAREKAS
+73 VHASVNYATEKAS
-86 VAASAEVGI
+86 VATSAEIGI

-107 RAAPIEPD
+107 RAAPLEPET
-115 QPAQNELTDAPV
+115 PAQEELTDAPV
-127 RYLLRRLVVAL
+127 RYLVRRLVVAL
-138 LFGVPLGDLS
+138 LLGVPLGDLS
-148 MMVVFLPSSR
+148 MTVVLLPSAR

-183 KAVVAARH
+183 KAIVAARH
-191 GSTSMDTLVSLG
+191 GATSMDTLVSLG

-209 WSVYTMFFNGFVDN
+209 WSVYTMFVNTS
-223 GAGQHLDSGW
+223 AGHRLDSGW

-264 AKRQTGGA
+264 AKRRAGGA
-272 LSGLA
+272 LSALA

-288 DDGQEY
+288 EDGQED
-294 RIPVAQLRPG
+294 RIPIAQLRLG

-319 EVVAGH
+319 EVVLGH
-325 SGVDSSAMTGE
+325 SGVDSSTMTGE
-336 SAPIEVSEGD
+336 SAPVEVSEGHS
-346 PVIGGTIARS
+346 VIGGTIACS
-356 GRLVVRATT
+356 GRLVVRATR
-365 VGKDTQLAQLVRLV
+365 VGNDTQLAQLVRLV

-385 KARVQRLADHICGVF
+385 KASVQRLADRICGVF

-405 ALAVLTFLG
+405 ALAATTFLG
-414 WLVLSGS
+414 WLVTGGS
-421 AEHAFSS
+421 VEHAFSS

-470 SAKAIDTVVWDKTA
+470 SAKTIDTVVWDKTG
-484 TITTGRM
+484 TITTGQM
-491 AVVDVALVEGT
+491 TVVDVAL
-502 PAAGIGL
+502 AARTEL
-509 DTVLRHASAVEGA
+509 DTLLRHAGAVEDA
-522 SEHVVAAAISGLAR
+522 SEHSVAVAISALAR
-536 AGLGRIPPVADFT
+536 AGLGEIPPVADFT
-549 SLSGLGARGLVEG
+549 SLSGLGARGVVDG
-562 QEVLVGS
+562 QNVLVGS
-569 ARLLVARGI
+569 ARLLATHGI
-578 PVPTALEEQRV
+578 PVPGALEEQRL

-595 CTTVVVAAGG
+595 CTTVVVAADG
-605 VVEGAFAL
+605 VVAGAFAL
-613 TDTVRPSAAAAVTE
+613 SDTVRPSAAPAVTE

-642 AATAAAV
+642 KATAAAV
-649 AEQVGIDEVIAEVL
+649 AAQVGIDEVIAEVL
-663 PQDKAAVIEA
+663 PRDKAAVIEA

-706 TDVALGAADLILMRN
+706 TDVALGAADVILMRN

-739 IHSNLAWAFCY
+739 IRGNLAWAFGY

-756 LAAFGLLNP
+756 LAALGLLNP

-784 RLRRFAQGK
+784 RLRRFARDKVPGLAAGPTPIK
-793 DPRAHR
+793 P

>member
-1 VSAVAGSAIAV
+1 
-12 RKLWLFAS
+12 
-20 YGCSQ
+20 
-25 GGELRVMPMTSSV
+25 MPLASSV
-38 DQPSSAV
+38 DQPPSAM

-50 SIEGMT
+50 SIGGMT

-73 VRASVNYAREKAS
+73 VHASVNYATEKAS

-107 RAAPIEPD
+107 RAAPIEPE
-115 QPAQNELTDAPV
+115 QPTQDGLTDAPV

-138 LFGVPLGDLS
+138 LLGVPLGDLS
-148 MMVVFLPSSR
+148 MTVVFLPSSR

-183 KAVVAARH
+183 KAVAAARH

-209 WSVYTMFFNGFVDN
+209 WSVYTMFVNN
-223 GAGQHLDSGW
+223 STGQRGDSGW

-264 AKRQTGGA
+264 AKRRAGGA

-277 KIGAREVSVRR
+277 KIGARNVSVRR

-294 RIPVAQLRPG
+294 RIPVAQLRLG

-319 EVVAGH
+319 EVVLGH
-325 SGVDSSAMTGE
+325 SGVDSSALTGE
-336 SAPIEVSEGD
+336 SAPIEVSEGN

-356 GRLVVRATT
+356 GRLVVRATA

-379 EQAQHD
+379 EQAQND
-385 KARVQRLADHICGVF
+385 KASVQRLADRICGVF

-414 WLVLSGS
+414 WLVIGGS
-421 AEHAFSS
+421 VEHAFSS

-470 SAKAIDTVVWDKTA
+470 SAKAIDTVVWDKTG

-491 AVVDVALVEGT
+491 AVIDVALVERT
-502 PAAGIGL
+502 PVERTPSAEAEL
-509 DTVLRHASAVEGA
+509 ETLLRHAGAVEDA
-522 SEHVVAAAISGLAR
+522 SEHVVATAISALAR
-536 AGLGRIPPVADFT
+536 AGLDGIPPVVDFT
-549 SLSGLGARGLVEG
+549 SLSGLGARGVVDG

-569 ARLLVARGI
+569 ARLLAARGI
-578 PVPTALEEQRV
+578 SMPIALEEQRV

-595 CTTVVVAAGG
+595 CTTVVVAADG

-613 TDTVRPSAAAAVTE
+613 TDTVRTSAAAAINE

-642 AATAAAV
+642 AATARAV
-649 AEQVGIDEVIAEVL
+649 AAQVGIDEVIAEVL
-663 PQDKAAVIEA
+663 PGDKAAVIEA

-721 DLNVVPSAIKL
+721 DLNVVPNAIKL

-739 IHSNLAWAFCY
+739 IHSNLAWAFSY

-756 LAAFGLLNP
+756 LAALGLLNP

-773 LSSLFV
+773 ISSLFV
-779 VSNSL
+779 VTNSL
-784 RLRRFAQGK
+784 RLRRFGR
-793 DPRAHR
+793 DPLVCNFCQPSHAAYCSCRCFSR

>member
-1 VSAVAGSAIAV
+1 
-12 RKLWLFAS
+12 
-20 YGCSQ
+20 
-25 GGELRVMPMTSSV
+25 MT
-38 DQPSSAV
+38 SSAV
-45 RSIEL
+45 RSVEL
-50 SIEGMT
+50 SIGGMT

-73 VRASVNYAREKAS
+73 VHASVNYATEKAS
-86 VAASAEVGI
+86 VAACAEVGI

-107 RAAPIEPD
+107 HAAPVEPD
-115 QPAQNELTDAPV
+115 QPERDDLADAPV
-127 RYLLRRLVVAL
+127 QDLLRRLVVAL
-138 LFGVPLGDLS
+138 LLGVPLGDLS
-148 MMVVFLPSSR
+148 MTMVFLPSLR

-203 ITAASC
+203 ITASSC
-209 WSVYTMFFNGFVDN
+209 WSIYTMFFNN
-223 GAGQHLDSGW
+223 GASPGSDGGW

-264 AKRQTGGA
+264 AKRRAGGA

-277 KIGAREVSVRR
+277 KLGAREVSVRR
-288 DDGQEY
+288 EDGQEC
-294 RIPVAQLRPG
+294 RIPVAQLRLG

-319 EVVAGH
+319 EVVLGH

-346 PVIGGTIARS
+346 RVIGGTISRS

-365 VGKDTQLAQLVRLV
+365 VGQDTQWAQLVRLV
-379 EQAQHD
+379 EQAQND
-385 KARVQRLADHICGVF
+385 KASVQRLADRICGVF

-414 WLVLSGS
+414 WLALGGS
-421 AEHAFSS
+421 VENAFSS

-442 LATPTALMV
+442 LATPTALLV

-470 SAKAIDTVVWDKTA
+470 SAKAIDTVVWDKTG

-491 AVVDVALVEGT
+491 SVVDVALVDGAELD
-502 PAAGIGL
+502 ALLSHAG
-509 DTVLRHASAVEGA
+509 AVEDA
-522 SEHVVAAAISGLAR
+522 SEHVIAVAISALAR
-536 AGLGRIPPVADFT
+536 AGLGGIPPVADFT
-549 SLSGLGARGLVEG
+549 SLSGLGARGLVDG

-569 ARLLVARGI
+569 VRLLAARGI
-578 PVPTALEEQRV
+578 PVPAALEEQRV

-595 CTTVVVAAGG
+595 ATTVVVAAGS

-627 LLRLGLRTVLLTGDN
+627 LLQLGLRTVLLTGDN

-649 AEQVGIDEVIAEVL
+649 AAQVGIDEVIAEVL

-721 DLNVVPSAIKL
+721 DLTVVPNAIKL

-739 IHSNLAWAFCY
+739 INSNLAWAFSY

-756 LAAFGLLNP
+756 LAALGLLNP
-765 LIAGGAMT
+765 LIAGATMT

-784 RLRRFAQGK
+784 RLRRFGRTRLPGL
-793 DPRAHR
+793 DGR

>member
-1 VSAVAGSAIAV
+1 
-12 RKLWLFAS
+12 
-20 YGCSQ
+20 
-25 GGELRVMPMTSSV
+25 MPLSSSL
-38 DQPSSAV
+38 DHSPSE

-50 SIEGMT
+50 SIGGMT

-73 VRASVNYAREKAS
+73 VRASVNYATEKAS
-86 VAASAEVGI
+86 VQASSGVVL

-107 RAAPIEPD
+107 RAAAIEAEVPAPQDPPD
-115 QPAQNELTDAPV
+115 ARV

-138 LFGVPLGDLS
+138 LLGVPLGDLS
-148 MMVVFLPSSR
+148 MTVVLLPSSR
-158 FTGWQWVLLAM
+158 FTGWQWVLLAL

-183 KAVVAARH
+183 NAAVNARH

-203 ITAASC
+203 ITAATC
-209 WSVYTMFFNGFVDN
+209 WSVYTMFFHDGV
-223 GAGQHLDSGW
+223 GSRIDSGW

-241 SIYLDVAVG
+241 SIYLDVSVG
-250 VTIFLLGGRLFEAR
+250 VTIFLLAGRLFEAR
-264 AKRQTGGA
+264 AKRRAGGA

-277 KIGAREVSVRR
+277 RIAARDVSVLG
-288 DDGQEY
+288 DGGQEY
-294 RIPVAQLRPG
+294 RIPVTQLGVG

-319 EVVAGH
+319 EVVKGH

-336 SAPIEVSEGD
+336 SAPVEVSEGS

-356 GRLVVRATT
+356 GRLVLRATK

-379 EQAQHD
+379 EQAQND
-385 KARVQRLADHICGVF
+385 KAGVQRLADRICGVF

-405 ALAVLTFLG
+405 GLAVLTLLG
-414 WLVLSGS
+414 WLLIGGS
-421 AEHAFSS
+421 VEPAFSS

-470 SAKAIDTVVWDKTA
+470 SAKAIDTVVLDKTG

-491 AVVDVALVEGT
+491 AVVDVALCEG
-502 PAAGIGL
+502 IEL
-509 DTVLRHASAVEGA
+509 DTVLRHAGAVEDA
-522 SEHVVAAAISGLAR
+522 SEHAVAAAITALAR
-536 AGLGRIPPVADFT
+536 AGLGGVPAITDFT
-549 SLSGLGARGLVEG
+549 SLSGLGARGVVEG
-562 QEVLVGS
+562 REVLVGS
-569 ARLLVARGI
+569 ARLLIGRGI
-578 PVPTALEEQRV
+578 PVPAGLDEQRIQ
-589 RWEQQG
+589 WERRG
-595 CTTVVVAAGG
+595 CTTVVVAADG
-605 VVEGAFAL
+605 VTEGAFAL
-613 TDTVRPSAAAAVTE
+613 TDTVRPSAADAVAE
-627 LLRLGLRTVLLTGDN
+627 LHRLGLRTVLLTGDN
-642 AATAAAV
+642 KATARAV
-649 AEQVGIDEVIAEVL
+649 GDQVGITDVIAEVL
-663 PQDKAAVIEA
+663 PHDKAAVIET
-673 LQAQGR
+673 LQGQGR

-692 ALARAN
+692 ALARAD

-721 DLNVVPSAIKL
+721 ELTVAPQAIKL

-739 IHSNLAWAFCY
+739 IHSNLAWAFSY

-779 VSNSL
+779 VTNSL
-784 RLRRFAQGK
+784 RLRRFG
-793 DPRAHR
+793 RVTNR